1 MRELAE
7 IERRRRAYLRN
18 RPRVPLDGRTL
29 ILVDDGRATG
39 ASVRAAPRG
48 RRPHPRADENRIARQ
63 LVTGFADLDAR
74 PSETCPTAAVGQDP
88 IPQVDWPTLNTTR
101 KMPHHGTG
109 AGWFR
114 QGSKQFDV
122 RFQHIKAMALTTEA

>member
-29 ILVDDGRATG
+29 ILVDDGMATG

-48 RRPHPRADENRIARQ
+48 RRPHPRADE
-63 LVTGFADLDAR
+63 
-74 PSETCPTAAVGQDP
+74 TASPDSWSPAS
-88 IPQVDWPTLNTTR
+88 PTLTPAQVRLVPQLPSGRTR
-101 KMPHHGTG
+101 SRKLIG
-109 AGWFR
+109 R
-114 QGSKQFDV
+114 
-122 RFQHIKAMALTTEA
+122 R